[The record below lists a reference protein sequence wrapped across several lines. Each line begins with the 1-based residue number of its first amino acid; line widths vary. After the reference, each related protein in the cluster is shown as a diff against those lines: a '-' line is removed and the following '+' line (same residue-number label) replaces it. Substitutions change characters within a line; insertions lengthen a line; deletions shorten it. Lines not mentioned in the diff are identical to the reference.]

1 MFDRIQNTKK
11 ALNGTTPRPVCH
23 QPKQGVRKM
32 TVTKFRP
39 RKSSDVAPSIR
50 DEIKSAIQAARGLEI
65 AIAGEGQLSGFDS
78 APLEFL
84 ADNLTE
90 RLRAIAAKLDGPA

>member
-1 MFDRIQNTKK
+1 LGIQNTKK
-11 ALNGTTPRPVCH
+11 STERHDSASGVH

-50 DEIKSAIQAARGLEI
+50 DEIESAIRAARGLEI

-78 APLEFL
+78 EPLEVL